1 MRFSVSRQQKI
12 GGEAVEIAQMWV
24 SVVADTKDFYS
35 SMNNIEQ
42 RMKAAEASSKK
53 LLAGVAAAGAGLL
66 AFGYNAITAGAE
78 LQAMEAQIDQVF
90 GALES
95 DAMNA
100 VNRLSEDF
108 DMLPNRI
115 KPAFTSMT
123 SMFKGLGYDTAD
135 AMKMAE
141 DAVTLAADAAAFYD
155 KSYEDANAAL
165 NSFLKGNYE
174 GGEAIGLFAN
184 ETQMA
189 AYAASELKMDWQN
202 LDEAGKQLVRLD
214 YAAAMQAAAGAT
226 GQAARES
233 DSYANQMGNLK
244 QAWTDFA
251 AVIGEPLLEPII
263 GQIKNISGG
272 LVELKEVIEAE
283 GIKGAINEI
292 FSTEVQ
298 YAIIGVAGAITAAL
312 IPAFVGIAT
321 AAWAAIVPLAPFLAA
336 GAAVAALAFTIY
348 KNWEPIK
355 NFFVNTW
362 QGIEDTVVTTV
373 ENVKTKI
380 SEMIQAGKDFVM
392 GLWEGISSSTTEI
405 VRRIKSWFG
414 DNIIGVAKEKITEM
428 IQIGKDVAAGLWKG
442 LSDSA
447 DWLKN
452 KVMGWIKSV
461 LPDPI
466 LKALNILSP
475 SKVMADIG
483 LWAAK
488 GLALGLGEGQDGV
501 ITQAQLLADHVT
513 SVRDRLQAL
522 NREYEITKIVQGENS
537 DSAQKLRE
545 QIAELA
551 KQYDALSGSVVK
563 ADESQKKWAGTL
575 GMINTLV
582 AAFTGT
588 KKSGKGGRSTPKA
601 GEDWGFDYSGPVPG
615 SDESGIPSWGAG
627 GPDLP
632 SYDVGGIVPG
642 PIGMP
647 QLAIVHGGEEV
658 IPPGR
663 QNSGGQMD
671 IQINLDGRTLTR
683 ALLQYMPGELARV
696 GVR

>member
-1 MRFSVSRQQKI
+1 M
-12 GGEAVEIAQMWV
+12 EIAQMWV

-35 SMNNIEQ
+35 SMGKIERQ
-42 RMKAAEASSKK
+42 MKAAEASSKK

-66 AFGYNAITAGAE
+66 AFGYNAVTAGANM
-78 LQAMEAQIDQVF
+78 QAMEAQFEQVF
-90 GALES
+90 GALDT
-95 DAMNA
+95 DAMGA
-100 VNRLSEDF
+100 VNRLSEEF

-123 SMFKGLGYDTAD
+123 SMFKGLGYDTTD

-189 AYAASELKMDWQN
+189 AYAAKELGMDWQN

-233 DSYANQMGNLK
+233 DSYANQVGNLK

-251 AVIGEPLLEPII
+251 GVIGEPLLEPII
-263 GQIKNISGG
+263 GQIKSISGG

-283 GIKGAINEI
+283 GIKGAIDEI

-298 YAIIGVAGAITAAL
+298 YAIVGVAGAIAAAL

-321 AAWAAIVPLAPFLAA
+321 AAWAAVAPLLPFLAA

-348 KNWEPIK
+348 RNWEPIK

-362 QGIEDTVVTTV
+362 QGIKDTVVTTI

-414 DNIIGVAKEKITEM
+414 DNIIGVAKKILG
-428 IQIGKDVAAGLWKG
+428 I
-442 LSDSA
+442 S
-447 DWLKN
+447 
-452 KVMGWIKSV
+452 
-461 LPDPI
+461 
-466 LKALNILSP
+466 SP
-475 SKVMADIG
+475 SKEMADIG

-501 ITQAQLLADHVT
+501 ITQAQLLADSVT

-575 GMINTLV
+575 GMVNTLV

-588 KKSGKGGRSTPKA
+588 KKSGKGGRSTPGA
-601 GEDWGFDYSGPVPG
+601 GEDWGFDYSGPAPG
-615 SDESGIPSWGAG
+615 SAESGITAWGAK
-627 GPDLP
+627 GPELP

-647 QLAIVHGGEEV
+647 QLAIIHGGEEI

-663 QNSGGQMD
+663 QNSGGGKMD

>member
-1 MRFSVSRQQKI
+1 
-12 GGEAVEIAQMWV
+12 
-24 SVVADTKDFYS
+24 
-35 SMNNIEQ
+35 MNGIEQ

-95 DAMNA
+95 DAMDA

-123 SMFKGLGYDTAD
+123 SMFKGLGYDTTD

-189 AYAASELKMDWQN
+189 AYAAKELGMDWQN

-214 YAAAMQAAAGAT
+214 YAAAMQEAAGAT

-298 YAIIGVAGAITAAL
+298 YAIVGIAGAIVAAL

-362 QGIEDTVVTTV
+362 QGIKDTVVTTI

-414 DNIIGVAKEKITEM
+414 DNIIGVAKKILG
-428 IQIGKDVAAGLWKG
+428 I
-442 LSDSA
+442 S
-447 DWLKN
+447 
-452 KVMGWIKSV
+452 
-461 LPDPI
+461 
-466 LKALNILSP
+466 SP
-475 SKVMADIG
+475 SKEMADIG

-513 SVRDRLQAL
+513 SVRERLQAL

-575 GMINTLV
+575 GMFNTLV

-601 GEDWGFDYSGPVPG
+601 GEDWGFDYSGPAPG
-615 SDESGIPSWGAG
+615 SAESGITAWGAK
-627 GPDLP
+627 GPELP

-658 IPPGR
+658 IPPGK
-663 QNSGGQMD
+663 QSSSGGKMD

>member
-1 MRFSVSRQQKI
+1 
-12 GGEAVEIAQMWV
+12 MWV
-24 SVVADTKDFYS
+24 RVVADTKDFYS

-42 RMKAAEASSKK
+42 RMKAAEDSSKK

-95 DAMNA
+95 DAMDA

-123 SMFKGLGYDTAD
+123 SMFKGLGYDTTE

-189 AYAASELKMDWQN
+189 AYASKELGMDWQN

-214 YAAAMQAAAGAT
+214 YAAAMQEAAGAT

-251 AVIGEPLLEPII
+251 GVIGEPLLEPII
-263 GQIKNISGG
+263 DQIKNISGG

-283 GIKGAINEI
+283 GIKGAINKI

-298 YAIIGVAGAITAAL
+298 YAIIGVAGAIVAAL
-312 IPAFVGIAT
+312 IPAFVSIAT
-321 AAWAAIVPLAPFLAA
+321 SAWAAIVPLTPFLAA

-355 NFFVNTW
+355 SFFVNTW
-362 QGIEDTVVTTV
+362 QGIKDTVVTTI

-414 DNIIGVAKEKITEM
+414 DNIIGVAKKILG
-428 IQIGKDVAAGLWKG
+428 I
-442 LSDSA
+442 S
-447 DWLKN
+447 
-452 KVMGWIKSV
+452 
-461 LPDPI
+461 
-466 LKALNILSP
+466 SP
-475 SKVMADIG
+475 SKEMADIG

-501 ITQAQLLADHVT
+501 ITQAQLLADSVT

-522 NREYEITKIVQGENS
+522 NREYEITKIIQGENS

-588 KKSGKGGRSTPKA
+588 KKSGKGGRSTPGA
-601 GEDWGFDYSGPVPG
+601 GEDWGFDYSGPTPG

-642 PIGMP
+642 PIGKP
-647 QLAIVHGGEEV
+647 QLAVVHGGEKITPAGKTQGDVKVE
-658 IPPGR
+658 
-663 QNSGGQMD
+663 
-671 IQINLDGRTLTR
+671 INIYDATD
-683 ALLQYMPGELARV
+683 PNRV
-696 GVR
+696 GTIVEQKVKSVFKDLALGGAY

>member
-1 MRFSVSRQQKI
+1 VRFSVSRQQKI

-42 RMKAAEASSKK
+42 RMKAAEDSSKK

-95 DAMNA
+95 DAMDA

-123 SMFKGLGYDTAD
+123 SMFKGLGYDTTD

-189 AYAASELKMDWQN
+189 AYASKELGMDWQN

-214 YAAAMQAAAGAT
+214 YAAAMQEAAGAT

-251 AVIGEPLLEPII
+251 GVIGEPLLEPII
-263 GQIKNISGG
+263 GQIKSISGG
-272 LVELKEVIEAE
+272 LVELKEVIEAK

-298 YAIIGVAGAITAAL
+298 YAIVGVAGAITAAL
-312 IPAFVGIAT
+312 IPAFVSIAT

-362 QGIEDTVVTTV
+362 QGIKDTVT
-373 ENVKTKI
+373 NSI
-380 SEMIQAGKDFVM
+380 NAI
-392 GLWEGISSSTTEI
+392 
-405 VRRIKSWFG
+405 R
-414 DNIIGVAKEKITEM
+414 NKITEM

-452 KVMGWIKSV
+452 KVLGWIKSV
-461 LPDPI
+461 SRS
-466 LKALNILSP
+466 NF
-475 SKVMADIG
+475 
-483 LWAAK
+483 K
-488 GLALGLGEGQDGV
+488 GFKHF
-501 ITQAQLLADHVT
+501 IPF
-513 SVRDRLQAL
+513 
-522 NREYEITKIVQGENS
+522 QG
-537 DSAQKLRE
+537 
-545 QIAELA
+545 
-551 KQYDALSGSVVK
+551 YG
-563 ADESQKKWAGTL
+563 
-575 GMINTLV
+575 
-582 AAFTGT
+582 
-588 KKSGKGGRSTPKA
+588 
-601 GEDWGFDYSGPVPG
+601 
-615 SDESGIPSWGAG
+615 
-627 GPDLP
+627 
-632 SYDVGGIVPG
+632 
-642 PIGMP
+642 
-647 QLAIVHGGEEV
+647 
-658 IPPGR
+658 
-663 QNSGGQMD
+663 
-671 IQINLDGRTLTR
+671 
-683 ALLQYMPGELARV
+683 
-696 GVR
+696 

>member
-1 MRFSVSRQQKI
+1 M
-12 GGEAVEIAQMWV
+12 GGETVEIAQMWV
-24 SVVADTKDFYS
+24 SVVADTKNFYS

-42 RMKAAEASSKK
+42 RMKAAEDSSKK

-95 DAMNA
+95 DAMDA

-123 SMFKGLGYDTAD
+123 SMFKGLGYDTTD

-189 AYAASELKMDWQN
+189 AYASKELGMDWQN

-214 YAAAMQAAAGAT
+214 YAAAMQEAAGAT
-226 GQAARES
+226 GQASRES
-233 DSYANQMGNLK
+233 DSYANQVGNLK

-251 AVIGEPLLEPII
+251 GVIGEPLLEPII
-263 GQIKNISGG
+263 GQIKSISGG

-283 GIKGAINEI
+283 GIKGAINKI

-321 AAWAAIVPLAPFLAA
+321 AAWAAIVPLTPFLAA

-362 QGIEDTVVTTV
+362 QGIKDTVVTTI

-380 SEMIQAGKDFVM
+380 SEMVQAGKDFVM
-392 GLWEGISSSTTEI
+392 GLWEGISKSTTEI
-405 VRRIKSWFG
+405 VRKIKTWFG
-414 DNIIGVAKEKITEM
+414 DNIIGVAKKILG
-428 IQIGKDVAAGLWKG
+428 I
-442 LSDSA
+442 S
-447 DWLKN
+447 
-452 KVMGWIKSV
+452 
-461 LPDPI
+461 
-466 LKALNILSP
+466 SP
-475 SKVMADIG
+475 SKEMADIG

-513 SVRDRLQAL
+513 SVRERLQAL
-522 NREYEITKIVQGENS
+522 NREYEIAKIVQGENS

-588 KKSGKGGRSTPKA
+588 KKSGKGGRSTPGA
-601 GEDWGFDYSGPVPG
+601 GEDWGFDYSGPTPG

-647 QLAIVHGGEEV
+647 QLAIVHGGEEI
-658 IPPGR
+658 IPPGK
-663 QNSGGQMD
+663 QSSSGGKMD

>member
-1 MRFSVSRQQKI
+1 M
-12 GGEAVEIAQMWV
+12 EIAQMWV

-95 DAMNA
+95 DAMDA

-123 SMFKGLGYDTAD
+123 SMFKGLGYDTTD

-189 AYAASELKMDWQN
+189 AYASKELGMDWQN

-214 YAAAMQAAAGAT
+214 YAAAMQEAAGAT

-233 DSYANQMGNLK
+233 DSYANQVGNLK

-251 AVIGEPLLEPII
+251 GVIGEPLLEPII
-263 GQIKNISGG
+263 DQIKNISGG

-298 YAIIGVAGAITAAL
+298 YAIVGVAGAITAAL

-355 NFFVNTW
+355 SFFVNTW
-362 QGIEDTVVTTV
+362 QGIKDTVVTTI

-380 SEMIQAGKDFVM
+380 SEMIQAGKDFVS
-392 GLWEGISSSTTEI
+392 GLWEGISKSTTEI
-405 VRRIKSWFG
+405 VGKIKTWFS
-414 DNIIGVAKEKITEM
+414 DNIIGVAKKILG
-428 IQIGKDVAAGLWKG
+428 IA
-442 LSDSA
+442 
-447 DWLKN
+447 
-452 KVMGWIKSV
+452 
-461 LPDPI
+461 
-466 LKALNILSP
+466 SP
-475 SKVMADIG
+475 SKEMADIG

-513 SVRDRLQAL
+513 SVRERLYEL
-522 NREYEITKIVQGENS
+522 NREYEITKIIQGENS

-588 KKSGKGGRSTPKA
+588 TKKSGGGGRSTPGA
-601 GEDWGFDYSGPVPG
+601 GEDWGFDYSGPAPG

-663 QNSGGQMD
+663 QNSGGKMD

>member
-24 SVVADTKDFYS
+24 SVVADTRDFYS

-348 KNWEPIK
+348 KNWEPIRD
-355 NFFVNTW
+355 FFVNTW
-362 QGIEDTVVTTV
+362 QGIEDTVTNSINAIRT
-373 ENVKTKI
+373 
-380 SEMIQAGKDFVM
+380 
-392 GLWEGISSSTTEI
+392 
-405 VRRIKSWFG
+405 
-414 DNIIGVAKEKITEM
+414 KITEM

-452 KVMGWIKSV
+452 KVMEWIKSV

-582 AAFTGT
+582 AAYTGT
-588 KKSGKGGRSTPKA
+588 KRKKGRGRSTPKA
-601 GEDWGFDYSGPVPG
+601 GEDWGFDYSGPAPG

>member
-24 SVVADTKDFYS
+24 SVVADTRDFYS

-42 RMKAAEASSKK
+42 RMKAAEDSSKK

-95 DAMNA
+95 DAMDA

-123 SMFKGLGYDTAD
+123 SMFKGLGYDTTD

-189 AYAASELKMDWQN
+189 AYASKELGMDWQN

-214 YAAAMQAAAGAT
+214 YAAAMQEAAGAT

-251 AVIGEPLLEPII
+251 GVIGEPLLEPII
-263 GQIKNISGG
+263 DQIKNISGG

-298 YAIIGVAGAITAAL
+298 YAIVGVAGAITAAL
-312 IPAFVGIAT
+312 IPAFVSIAT

-355 NFFVNTW
+355 NFFVDTW
-362 QGIEDTVVTTV
+362 QGIKDTVVTTI

-392 GLWEGISSSTTEI
+392 GLWEGISKSTTEI

-414 DNIIGVAKEKITEM
+414 DNIIGVAKKILG
-428 IQIGKDVAAGLWKG
+428 I
-442 LSDSA
+442 S
-447 DWLKN
+447 
-452 KVMGWIKSV
+452 
-461 LPDPI
+461 
-466 LKALNILSP
+466 SP
-475 SKVMADIG
+475 SKEMADIG

-522 NREYEITKIVQGENS
+522 NREYEIAKIVQGENS

-588 KKSGKGGRSTPKA
+588 PKKSGGGGRSTPKA
-601 GEDWGFDYSGPVPG
+601 GEDWGFDYSGPTPG

-642 PIGMP
+642 PIGKP
-647 QLAIVHGGEEV
+647 QLAVVHGGEKITPAGKAQGDVKVEINIYDATDPNKV
-658 IPPGR
+658 GAIVEQR
-663 QNSGGQMD
+663 IKSVFKDLALGG
-671 IQINLDGRTLTR
+671 
-683 ALLQYMPGELARV
+683 AY
-696 GVR
+696 

>member
-12 GGEAVEIAQMWV
+12 GGETVEIAQMWV

-42 RMKAAEASSKK
+42 RMKAAEDSSKK

-95 DAMNA
+95 DAMDA

-123 SMFKGLGYDTAD
+123 SMFKGLGYDTTD

-189 AYAASELKMDWQN
+189 AYASKELGMDWQN

-214 YAAAMQAAAGAT
+214 YAAAMQEAAGAT

-233 DSYANQMGNLK
+233 DSYANQVGNLK

-251 AVIGEPLLEPII
+251 GVIGEPLLEPII
-263 GQIKNISGG
+263 GQIKSISGG

-298 YAIIGVAGAITAAL
+298 YAIVGVAGAITAAL

-362 QGIEDTVVTTV
+362 QGIKDTVT
-373 ENVKTKI
+373 NSI
-380 SEMIQAGKDFVM
+380 NAIRD
-392 GLWEGISSSTTEI
+392 
-405 VRRIKSWFG
+405 
-414 DNIIGVAKEKITEM
+414 KITEM

-452 KVMGWIKSV
+452 KVLGWIKSV
-461 LPDPI
+461 LPEPI
-466 LKALNILSP
+466 LKALNISSP

-483 LWAAK
+483 VWAAK

-513 SVRDRLQAL
+513 SVRERLQAL
-522 NREYEITKIVQGENS
+522 NREYEIAKIVQGENS

-588 KKSGKGGRSTPKA
+588 PKKSGGGGRSTPGA

-647 QLAIVHGGEEV
+647 QLAIVHGGEEI
-658 IPPGR
+658 IPPGK
-663 QNSGGQMD
+663 QSSSGGKMD

>member
-1 MRFSVSRQQKI
+1 
-12 GGEAVEIAQMWV
+12 VEIAQMWV
-24 SVVADTKDFYS
+24 RVVADTKDFYS

-42 RMKAAEASSKK
+42 RMKAAEDSSKK

-78 LQAMEAQIDQVF
+78 LGAMEAQIDLVF
-90 GALES
+90 GTLES
-95 DAMNA
+95 DAMDA

-141 DAVTLAADAAAFYD
+141 DGVNLAADAAAFYD

-189 AYAASELKMDWQN
+189 AYAAKELGMDWQN

-214 YAAAMQAAAGAT
+214 YAAAMQEAAGAT

-251 AVIGEPLLEPII
+251 GVIGEPLLEPII
-263 GQIKNISGG
+263 GQIKSISGG

-283 GIKGAINEI
+283 GIKGAINEL

-298 YAIIGVAGAITAAL
+298 YAIVGVAGAITAAL

-355 NFFVNTW
+355 SFFVNTW
-362 QGIEDTVVTTV
+362 QGIKDTVVTTI

-380 SEMIQAGKDFVM
+380 SEMVQAGKDFVM
-392 GLWEGISSSTTEI
+392 GLWEGISKSTTEI
-405 VRRIKSWFG
+405 VGKIKTWFS
-414 DNIIGVAKEKITEM
+414 DNIIGVAKKILG
-428 IQIGKDVAAGLWKG
+428 I
-442 LSDSA
+442 S
-447 DWLKN
+447 
-452 KVMGWIKSV
+452 
-461 LPDPI
+461 
-466 LKALNILSP
+466 SP
-475 SKVMADIG
+475 SKEMADIG

-513 SVRDRLQAL
+513 SVRERLQAL
-522 NREYEITKIVQGENS
+522 NREYEITKIIQGENS

-588 KKSGKGGRSTPKA
+588 PKKSGGGGRSTPKA
-601 GEDWGFDYSGPVPG
+601 GEDWGFDYSGPTPG

-647 QLAIVHGGEEV
+647 QLAIVHSPFG
-658 IPPGR
+658 
-663 QNSGGQMD
+663 
-671 IQINLDGRTLTR
+671 INI
-683 ALLQYMPGELARV
+683 
-696 GVR
+696 

>member
-1 MRFSVSRQQKI
+1 M
-12 GGEAVEIAQMWV
+12 GGETVEIAQMWV
-24 SVVADTKDFYS
+24 SVVADTKNFYS
-35 SMNNIEQ
+35 SMNGIEQ
-42 RMKAAEASSKK
+42 RMKAAEDSSKK

-95 DAMNA
+95 DAMDA

-123 SMFKGLGYDTAD
+123 SMFKGLGYDTTD

-189 AYAASELKMDWQN
+189 AYASKELGMDWQN

-214 YAAAMQAAAGAT
+214 YAAAMQEAAGAT

-233 DSYANQMGNLK
+233 DSYANQVGNLK

-251 AVIGEPLLEPII
+251 GVIGEPLLEPII
-263 GQIKNISGG
+263 GQIKSISGG

-298 YAIIGVAGAITAAL
+298 YAIVGVAGAITAAL

-362 QGIEDTVVTTV
+362 QGIKDTVT
-373 ENVKTKI
+373 NSI
-380 SEMIQAGKDFVM
+380 NAIRD
-392 GLWEGISSSTTEI
+392 
-405 VRRIKSWFG
+405 
-414 DNIIGVAKEKITEM
+414 KITEM

-452 KVMGWIKSV
+452 KVLGWIKSV
-461 LPDPI
+461 LPEPI
-466 LKALNILSP
+466 LKALNISSP

-483 LWAAK
+483 VWAAK

-513 SVRDRLQAL
+513 SVRERLQAL
-522 NREYEITKIVQGENS
+522 NREYEIAKIVQGENS

-588 KKSGKGGRSTPKA
+588 PKKSGGGGRSTPKA
-601 GEDWGFDYSGPVPG
+601 GEDWGFDYSGPTPG

-658 IPPGR
+658 IPPGK
-663 QNSGGQMD
+663 QSSSGGKMD

>member
-1 MRFSVSRQQKI
+1 M
-12 GGEAVEIAQMWV
+12 EIAQMWV
-24 SVVADTKDFYS
+24 KISADTKDFYA
-35 SMNNIEQ
+35 SMGKADQ
-42 RMKAAEASSKK
+42 RMKDMADTSKK
-53 LLAGVAAAGAGLL
+53 LLAGVAAVGAGLL
-66 AFGYNAITAGAE
+66 AFGYNAITAGAD

-95 DAMNA
+95 DAMDA

-123 SMFKGLGYDTAD
+123 SMFKGLGYDTAA
-135 AMKMAE
+135 AMEMAE

-189 AYAASELKMDWQN
+189 AYAAKELGMDWQN

-214 YAAAMQAAAGAT
+214 YAAAMQEAAGAT

-233 DSYANQMGNLK
+233 DSYANQVGNLK

-251 AVIGEPLLEPII
+251 GVIGEPLLEPII

-283 GIKGAINEI
+283 GIKGAIDEI

-298 YAIIGVAGAITAAL
+298 YAIVGVAGAITAAL
-312 IPAFVGIAT
+312 IPALLSLAKDALIA
-321 AAWAAIVPLAPFLAA
+321 AAPFTPLIIA

-362 QGIEDTVVTTV
+362 QGIKDTVVTTI

-380 SEMIQAGKDFVM
+380 SEMVQAGKDFVM

-414 DNIIGVAKEKITEM
+414 DNIIGVAKKILG
-428 IQIGKDVAAGLWKG
+428 I
-442 LSDSA
+442 S
-447 DWLKN
+447 
-452 KVMGWIKSV
+452 
-461 LPDPI
+461 
-466 LKALNILSP
+466 SP
-475 SKVMADIG
+475 SKEMADIG
-483 LWAAK
+483 VWAAK
-488 GLALGLGEGQDGV
+488 GLAVGLGEGQDGV
-501 ITQAQLLADHVT
+501 ITQAQLLADSVT
-513 SVRDRLQAL
+513 SIRERLQAL
-522 NREYEITKIVQGENS
+522 NREYEIAKIIQGENS

-588 KKSGKGGRSTPKA
+588 AKKSGGGGRSTPKA
-601 GEDWGFDYSGPVPG
+601 GEDWGFDYSGPAPG

-658 IPPGR
+658 IPPGK
-663 QNSGGQMD
+663 QSSSGGKMD

>member
-1 MRFSVSRQQKI
+1 M
-12 GGEAVEIAQMWV
+12 EIAQMWV
-24 SVVADTKDFYS
+24 KISADTKDFYA
-35 SMNNIEQ
+35 SMGKADQ
-42 RMKAAEASSKK
+42 RMKDMADTSKK
-53 LLAGVAAAGAGLL
+53 LLAGVAAVGAGLL

-78 LQAMEAQIDQVF
+78 LGAMNAQFEQVF
-90 GALES
+90 DILQS
-95 DAMNA
+95 DAMEA
-100 VNRLSEDF
+100 VNRLSEGF

-123 SMFKGLGYDTAD
+123 SMFKGLGYDTTD

-189 AYAASELKMDWQN
+189 AYAAKELGMDWQN

-214 YAAAMQAAAGAT
+214 YAAAMQEAAGAT

-233 DSYANQMGNLK
+233 DSYANQVGNLK

-251 AVIGEPLLEPII
+251 GVIGEPLLEPII
-263 GQIKNISGG
+263 GQIKSISGG

-283 GIKGAINEI
+283 GIKGAINEL

-298 YAIIGVAGAITAAL
+298 YAIVGIAGAITAAL
-312 IPAFVGIAT
+312 IPALWGIAKNALL
-321 AAWAAIVPLAPFLAA
+321 AAAPFTPLIIA

-362 QGIEDTVVTTV
+362 QGIKDTVVTTI

-380 SEMIQAGKDFVM
+380 SEMIQAGKDFVS

-414 DNIIGVAKEKITEM
+414 DNIIGVAKKILG
-428 IQIGKDVAAGLWKG
+428 I
-442 LSDSA
+442 S
-447 DWLKN
+447 
-452 KVMGWIKSV
+452 
-461 LPDPI
+461 
-466 LKALNILSP
+466 SP
-475 SKVMADIG
+475 SKEMADIG

-588 KKSGKGGRSTPKA
+588 KKSGGGGRSTPKA
-601 GEDWGFDYSGPVPG
+601 GEDWGFDYSGPAPG
-615 SDESGIPSWGAG
+615 SAESGITAWGAK
-627 GPDLP
+627 GPELP

-647 QLAIVHGGEEV
+647 QLAIVHGGEEI

-663 QNSGGQMD
+663 QNSGGKMD